1 MSLILSEEQ
10 EFLRDTVREFVQ
22 ANAPVTA
29 LRALRDSQDPDG
41 FSRELWKEM
50 AELGW
55 VGAALPEDLGGA
67 GLGFAELGIVL
78 EECGRT
84 LAASPYL
91 STAVLGASAL
101 ELAGTDAQKKELIPE
116 ICSGERVWALAFQ
129 EGGQFAPFECATVAE
144 SAGDGFRL
152 SGEKLFVL
160 DGHVADT
167 LIVTARSA
175 GGSSDREG
183 IRLFLVDPKAAGVEI
198 TRTLMVDSRNA
209 ARIRFDAVEV
219 DRSAALGQ
227 VGTGAA
233 TLDAVLDRAAICLSA
248 EMLGSTQEVFER
260 TLQYLKDRQQFGKP
274 IGSFQALK
282 HRAANLFCEV
292 ELSKSI
298 VLDALRALDEGRPGL
313 SLIASSCKAR
323 CSDTFVLAANEG
335 VQMFGGIGMTD
346 EEEVG
351 LFLKRAKVAAHCFG
365 DGAYHRNRFAALS
378 GY

>member
-1 MSLILSEEQ
+1 MSLILTEEQ
-10 EFLRDTVREFVQ
+10 EFLRDTAREFVQ
-22 ANAPVTA
+22 ENAPVTA
-29 LRALRDSQDPDG
+29 LRALRDSNDADG

-84 LAASPYL
+84 LAASPFL
-91 STAVLGASAL
+91 STSVLGASAL
-101 ELAGTDAQKKELIPE
+101 ELGGTESQRKELIPE
-116 ICSGERVWALAFQ
+116 ICAGDRVLALAFQ
-129 EGGQFAPFECATVAE
+129 ESGRFRPLECATVAE

-152 SGEKLFVL
+152 SGEKIFVL

-175 GGSSDREG
+175 GTSSDPEG
-183 IRLFLVDPKAAGVEI
+183 LSLFLVDPKAAGVEI
-198 TRTLMVDSRNA
+198 TRSQMVDSRNA
-209 ARIRFDAVEV
+209 ARVRLDGVVV
-219 DRSAALGQ
+219 DRSAALGKI
-227 VGTGAA
+227 GAGAA
-233 TLDAVLDRAAICLSA
+233 TLESVLDRAAICLSA
-248 EMLGSTQEVFER
+248 EMLGSLQEAFER
-260 TLQYLKDRQQFGKP
+260 TLQYLKDRQQFGQP

-282 HRAANLFCEV
+282 HRAAFLFCEV

-298 VLDALRALDEGRPGL
+298 VLDALHAIDEGRPDL
-313 SLIASSCKAR
+313 SLLASACKAR

-346 EEEVG
+346 EEEIG
-351 LFLKRAKVAAHCFG
+351 LFLKRAKVAAHSFG
-365 DGAYHRNRFAALS
+365 DGSYHRDRFATLS